1 MEMLL
6 HQVGVTEVNVMD
18 LSRLSNRELL
28 VSWLVVTICCNIIQ
42 SGNVILKTVSKVY
55 RFSLDC

>member
-6 HQVGVTEVNVMD
+6 HQVGVTEVNVID

-28 VSWLVVTICCNIIQ
+28 VSTICCNIIQ

-55 RFSLDC
+55 LFSLDR